1 MKDKEQ
7 LACGT
12 CEEYLNGWKRAQAD
26 YVNLQKDIE
35 KERTALRTYANE
47 DLLHDVLPAID
58 QYDTALRH
66 TPDLSTVPEPHK
78 SRLENWLVGIRAVR
92 EIWEQTFD
100 AIGLKT
106 VRTDGGFNPE
116 IHEAV
121 NEEESDREPGTILS
135 VQQAGWILKDKLLRP
150 AKVTVSARGNSH
162 PERSEAELKDL
173 T

>member
-1 MKDKEQ
+1 MKDKERH
-7 LACGT
+7 ACAT

-26 YVNLQKDIE
+26 YANLQKDME

-66 TPDLSTVPEPHK
+66 APDLSTVPEPDK

-92 EIWEQTFD
+92 EIWEQAFD

-106 VRTDGGFNPE
+106 VRTDGEFDPE

-121 NEEESDREPGTILS
+121 NEEESDGKPGTILS
-135 VQQAGWILKDKLLRP
+135 VQQAGWMLKDKLLRP
-150 AKVTVSARGNSH
+150 AKVVVSSGGNNH
-162 PERSEAELKDL
+162 PERSGAEPKDPS
-173 T
+173 